1 MCFNQLPSCTD
12 NKPVEPSKPPS
23 VEKMDNGHKQPE
35 KLESWH
41 KQLEKSDSGNKL
53 VEKMENGH
61 KLLEKTESDSKLTS
75 VGVDG
80 VTKPL
85 DPKATIGSQTSV
97 DQESQYDQVD
107 SPPLSP
113 PSTTSVVSMH
123 TTFIH
128 ICMEINS
135 IYIAQ
140 NILLHC

>member
-53 VEKMENGH
+53 VDKTENGH

-85 DPKATIGSQTSV
+85 NPGPTKVTIGSQTSV

-113 PSTTSVVSMH
+113 PSTTSVVS
-123 TTFIH
+123 I
-128 ICMEINS
+128 
-135 IYIAQ
+135 
-140 NILLHC
+140 